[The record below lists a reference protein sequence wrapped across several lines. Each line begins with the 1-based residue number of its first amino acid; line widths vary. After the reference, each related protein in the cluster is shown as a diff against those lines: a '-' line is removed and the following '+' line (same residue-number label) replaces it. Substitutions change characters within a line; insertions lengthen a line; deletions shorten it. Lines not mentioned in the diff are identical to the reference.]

1 MDYTGDGAR
10 VGTKSS
16 DGGPAVT
23 EGGPGD
29 RAGLEAGD
37 VITEVDGRRIHSG
50 DELIVKTRA
59 HRPGDRLELTVER
72 DGRESPYRWCSDPRT
87 ATKRI
92 ERGPS
97 EDRLTETSQRR
108 PQTALHKANNPENR
122 PPARTRSPRDSTGRT
137 GTAGTVDPARTTEDP
152 HRPPRAEDRGH
163 RKELQVFNDI
173 GPLELITLVV
183 LAVLVFGPD
192 KLPKVIQD
200 VMRTVRKIRE
210 FSESAKQ
217 DIRSELGPEFKD
229 FEFED
234 LNPKTFIRKQLDND
248 ELGLKEIRNGFDLK
262 KEMAE
267 VTDSVHSTDTP
278 AASSSGGRI
287 DMTKKPE
294 EPGEDNRPPFD
305 ADAT

>member
-1 MDYTGDGAR
+1 M
-10 VGTKSS
+10 
-16 DGGPAVT
+16 
-23 EGGPGD
+23 
-29 RAGLEAGD
+29 
-37 VITEVDGRRIHSG
+37 
-50 DELIVKTRA
+50 
-59 HRPGDRLELTVER
+59 
-72 DGRESPYRWCSDPRT
+72 
-87 ATKRI
+87 
-92 ERGPS
+92 
-97 EDRLTETSQRR
+97 
-108 PQTALHKANNPENR
+108 
-122 PPARTRSPRDSTGRT
+122 
-137 GTAGTVDPARTTEDP
+137 
-152 HRPPRAEDRGH
+152 
-163 RKELQVFNDI
+163 FNDI
-173 GPLELITLVV
+173 GPLELVTIVV

-210 FSESAKQ
+210 FSESAKA

-267 VTDSVHSTDTP
+267 VTDSVHGRDTDAS
-278 AASSSGGRI
+278 AAGSSGASDTSGGRI

-294 EPGEDNRPPFD
+294 DPGKDDRPPFD